1 MGLSGYQIDQN
12 RPQIGPVEIH
22 QGPVET
28 EINHFGAQFSHFRA
42 QIGQAQ
48 TIQVRA
54 LTA

>member
-1 MGLSGYQIDQN
+1 MGLSGYQIDHN
-12 RPQIGPVEIH
+12 KPKIGPVEVH
-22 QGPVET
+22 QGPVGT

-48 TIQVRA
+48 IGQVKA